1 MLGDR
6 VPPYA
11 QARSV
16 GAIPVTRTLR
26 IRTTRRTPRR
36 IGACRQATPIAYLS
50 HEHNSRTA
58 MAYITITTDEGCM
71 TLQEGIAPS
80 EMESEFFCAHL
91 VERLRWAVEDAHA
104 APSRALPHGDSR
116 D

>member
-1 MLGDR
+1 
-6 VPPYA
+6 
-11 QARSV
+11 
-16 GAIPVTRTLR
+16 
-26 IRTTRRTPRR
+26 
-36 IGACRQATPIAYLS
+36 
-50 HEHNSRTA
+50 

-116 D
+116 DRPTRQSFPVAGVLHNGRRPPRAQERDVDQVLEVAHVHRSQA